1 MKTTCYKLLI
11 LVCALMLLTG
21 CLSTQNIK
29 KTFSPDQAENE
40 LYAQVPERYQK
51 PVQEARANQLGAAE
65 SLKFADES
73 LTLAKLKKELATK
86 QQKLAE
92 YQLKLAEMAHKE
104 SILGVELTQWEAI
117 DKAGLGDKE
126 KNIKTIYDLRT
137 KKAKIETSRL
147 AVKKDHDTLQLHI
160 QQLAEQI
167 KVQEETVATMKAV
180 LEGSD
185 VEQIPAG
192 APAETPVKEA
202 PADAASGQ
210 QQP

>member
-1 MKTTCYKLLI
+1 MLI

-21 CLSTQNIK
+21 CLATQNIK
-29 KTFSPDQAENE
+29 KTFNSDQAENE
-40 LYAQVPERYQK
+40 LYAQVPERLQK
-51 PVQEARANQLGAAE
+51 PVEKAKANQLGAAE
-65 SLKFADES
+65 SLKFADER
-73 LTLAKLKKELATK
+73 LKLAKLKKERATK
-86 QQKLAE
+86 KQKLAE
-92 YQLKLAEMAHKE
+92 FQLKLAEMAHKE

-147 AVKKDHDTLQLHI
+147 TVKKDHDTLQLHI

-180 LEGSD
+180 LEGSA
-185 VEQIPAG
+185 VEQAPAA
-192 APAETPVKEA
+192 APAETPVSVA
-202 PADAASGQ
+202 PADAESDQ